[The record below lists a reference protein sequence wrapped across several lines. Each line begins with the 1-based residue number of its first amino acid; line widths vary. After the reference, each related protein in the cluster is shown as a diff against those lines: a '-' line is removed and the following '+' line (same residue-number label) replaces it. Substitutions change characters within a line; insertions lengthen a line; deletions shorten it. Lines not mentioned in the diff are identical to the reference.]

1 MNRLRVLIV
10 DDEAPARQRLRDLL
24 SANSRVADIRE
35 AENGREAVTAIRDLR
50 PDMVMLDI
58 QMPEM
63 DGLAVVAEIGADR
76 MPLTVFVTAYD
87 RHAISAF
94 EANALDYLLKPF
106 SDERFDATLAR
117 ARQRLEDR
125 DMREFGGRLM
135 RLAQAP
141 APMERLVVK
150 EGGKTSFLSTA
161 EIECIEAAGVYLSV
175 IAGGREILH
184 RGALSDL
191 EAGLDPRKFV
201 RIHRS
206 TIVNIDA
213 IGHLEAISH
222 GEFDVVLRDGRRKR
236 VSRTY
241 RAKLEELLGQSL

>member
-1 MNRLRVLIV
+1 MSLRVLVV
-10 DDEAPARQRLRDLL
+10 DDEMPARHRVIELL
-24 SANSRVADIRE
+24 TADPHIAEIRE
-35 AENGREAVTAIRDLR
+35 AENGREAVAAIRAFR
-50 PDMVMLDI
+50 PDLVFLDV

-63 DGLAVVAEIGADR
+63 DGLAVVGEIGADR

-87 RHAISAF
+87 RHALSAF

-106 SDERFDATLAR
+106 SDERFEATLAR
-117 ARQRLEDR
+117 ARRRLE
-125 DMREFGGRLM
+125 EKELHAFGRRLM
-135 RLAQAP
+135 SLSQAP

-150 EGGKTSFLSTA
+150 AGGKTSFLRTA
-161 EIECIEAAGVYLSV
+161 EIDCIEAAGVYLTV
-175 IAGGREILH
+175 IAGGREILQ

-206 TIVNIDA
+206 TIVNIDS
-213 IGHLEAISH
+213 IRHLEPVSH
-222 GEFDVVLRDGRRKR
+222 GEFDVVLKDGRRKR

-241 RAKLEELLGQSL
+241 KARLEELLGQAL